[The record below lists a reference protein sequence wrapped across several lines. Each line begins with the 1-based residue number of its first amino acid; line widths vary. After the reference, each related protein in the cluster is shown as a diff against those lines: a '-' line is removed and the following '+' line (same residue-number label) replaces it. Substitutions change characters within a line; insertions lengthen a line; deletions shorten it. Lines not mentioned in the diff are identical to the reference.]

1 MMIKIE
7 LVEEIGDYISQIKA
21 TGKTVGLVPTM
32 GALHEG
38 HVSLVEKAKSLCD
51 VVVVSIFVNPT
62 QFNNATDLEKYPRTL
77 ENDMSLLAP
86 YGVDVVFAPTTSEIY
101 PANYQAA
108 TIELGKL
115 DRVMEGE
122 HRPGHFQGVVEV
134 VKRLFEITQPD
145 FAFFG
150 QKDFQQVAVIKFMV
164 EYFQMPVTIV
174 ECPIIRSE
182 KGLALSSRNMRL
194 SAEEKEQ
201 ALVIYQTMVQ
211 IQLNY
216 EGFTPNEWMKKGVEL
231 INAAGL
237 EAEYLEIV
245 HPTTLEKLTDT
256 WIDEAVCCVA
266 AYCGSV
272 RLIDNMTI
280 RFPKN

>member
-134 VKRLFEITQPD
+134 VKRLFEITQPV

-237 EAEYLEIV
+237 ETEYLEIV

>member
-201 ALVIYQTMVQ
+201 ALVVYQTMVQ

-237 EAEYLEIV
+237 ETEYLEIV

>member
-237 EAEYLEIV
+237 ETEYLEIV